1 MKLKKPF
8 SVFGTSKSG
17 RSGKKLRSESVYDYS
32 DAASREDTVSFLLDY
47 SARAKE
53 SVLAYWRRME
63 RYYDGNHNAGA
74 DNLAFCTENALPF
87 EAALSTDGYIQV
99 ESQIESAPPDFE
111 FSPRDD
117 GDSAKAKQR
126 EAIVRYICDI
136 ADLEIKNSGNERR
149 LGIKG
154 SAVWKV
160 CWNAEA
166 EASGGKKGEV
176 EVQNPRP
183 EEIFPDPT
191 ATSVD
196 ECEYIGY
203 VYRMHKMKARRM
215 FEEDATRLGEDID
228 ELLCRSDSSDV
239 LYGTD
244 TRDSSSS
251 VSYSDT
257 YDVESDTVRITEWWY
272 RQPQSGE
279 ETVSVTGSDGKQST
293 VHYKWEAGDIA
304 LSVFIGEKE
313 IRHIP
318 KYWSTT
324 DCKMMPFVIY
334 TRLPK
339 DGSIWGKSE
348 LEAIIPIIEA
358 ADRELSFAQLNAAFS
373 SNDII
378 LAEENALSDGCTLDN
393 SPGAVWTLRP
403 GMMGK
408 VQRLGN
414 YGAGESNLMANA
426 AAWREMI
433 QNTTGNYDSYQGS
446 EPTRVTTATGI
457 ALLNERAKSRTALK
471 KVGKKEGFK
480 RLYSLID
487 RTALEYYDD
496 GRTVAINGE
505 STVYRFG
512 DCVSDRTYIP
522 NLDIR
527 IHVGDGL
534 ENSKAFTVSAITDL
548 IKTPIT
554 EDNYEMVMAFVEL
567 VGLPMRK
574 EICDAIRQRFEAAE
588 GTPSAQDADEENT
601 NLTKGTSKYDK

>member
-1 MKLKKPF
+1 MKTRTPF
-8 SVFGTSKSG
+8 SIFTGVPKYG
-17 RSGKKLRSESVYDYS
+17 RRGKRIKAESVYDYS
-32 DAASREDTVSFLLDY
+32 SAAAREDTVAFLLDY

-53 SVLAYWRRME
+53 NTLAYWRKMK
-63 RYYDGNHNAGA
+63 RYYDGSHNAEA
-74 DNLAFCTENALPF
+74 DSLAFSAENALPF

-99 ESQIESAPPDFE
+99 ESQIESALPDFE
-111 FSPRDD
+111 FSPR
-117 GDSAKAKQR
+117 GDEDAGKAKQR
-126 EAIVRYICDI
+126 ESIVRYICDT
-136 ADLEIKNSGNERR
+136 ADLEMKNAVNERR

-160 CWNAEA
+160 CWNADA
-166 EASGGKKGEV
+166 EAPGGKSGEV
-176 EVQNPRP
+176 EIQNPKP

-203 VYRMHKMKARRM
+203 VYRMHKMKARRL
-215 FEEDATRLGEDID
+215 FEADAARMGADID
-228 ELLCRSDSSDV
+228 ELISRADGDGIRFGFDAEADADSSV
-239 LYGTD
+239 YD
-244 TRDSSSS
+244 TA
-251 VSYSDT
+251 
-257 YDVESDTVRITEWWY
+257 SDTVRITEWWY
-272 RQPQSGE
+272 RQPCGGE
-279 ETVSVTGSDGKQST
+279 ETIKVTDKDGKQST
-293 VHYKWEAGDIA
+293 VAYRWEPGDIA

-313 IRHIP
+313 VRRIP
-318 KYWSTT
+318 KYWNTT
-324 DCKMMPFVIY
+324 ACKMFPFVVY
-334 TRLPK
+334 SRLPK
-339 DGSIWGKSE
+339 DGSLWGKSE

-358 ADRELSFAQLNAAFS
+358 ADRELAFAQLNAAFS

-378 LAEENALSDGCTLDN
+378 LAEENALADGCTLDN

-414 YGAGESNLMANA
+414 FGGSESALIANA
-426 AAWREMI
+426 SAWREMI

-457 ALLNERAKSRTALK
+457 ALLNERAKSRTTLK

-496 GRTVAINGE
+496 GRTIAINGE
-505 STVYRFG
+505 SVVYRFG
-512 DCVSDRTYIP
+512 DYVSDSTYIP
-522 NLDIR
+522 TLDIR

-554 EDNYEMVMAFVEL
+554 QDNYETVMAFIEL
-567 VGLPMRK
+567 IGLPMRK
-574 EICDAIRQRFEAAE
+574 EICDAIKKRFEENAE
-588 GTPSAQDADEENT
+588 NNMEVTKKDE
-601 NLTKGTSKYDK
+601 